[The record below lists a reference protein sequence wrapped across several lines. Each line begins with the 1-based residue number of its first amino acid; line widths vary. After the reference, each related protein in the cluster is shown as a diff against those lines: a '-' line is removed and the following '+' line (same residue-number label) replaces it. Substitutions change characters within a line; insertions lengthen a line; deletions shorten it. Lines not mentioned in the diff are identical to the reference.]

1 MAAKY
6 ILDIEINSTFL
17 EDTPSDLS
25 ENPKIFP
32 SIWIKR
38 CDIV

>member
-6 ILDIEINSTFL
+6 ILDIEINSMLL

-25 ENPKIFP
+25 ENPNLEV
-32 SIWIKR
+32 S
-38 CDIV
+38 